1 MKFWKIFSACL
12 LAIVICGVA
21 LWFGF
26 AMLVGGAMMMLQP
39 SHSSEIKPSSVL
51 QLDLGRVTDTP
62 VTSVWENIDPETW
75 EIIPTQS
82 TLQIINAISMARVDD
97 NIKGIY
103 IHFGDYTSI
112 SAAGL
117 EEVRGALQAFREE
130 GKMVVAYEDSYSQL
144 GYWLASVSDKVFLN
158 PQGSMEWVG
167 LCSEVMFFK
176 GLLDKLD
183 INPQIIRHG
192 TFKAAVEPFTNDK
205 MSEANRTQTQML
217 VNSMWEA
224 IVTDVAVSRSL
235 TPYYLQLLADNI
247 SINTAS
253 DALSY
258 GLVDGLMYESEVL
271 DFMARAM
278 EDTSLLAPQ
287 TSNITPEEE
296 VEMTIPT
303 VEQTPTIVQTEV
315 PTTLRDVNIIHIGDY
330 VAMLLPKTS
339 ENKIAVIYAEGDIVS
354 GGATNALGDSD
365 LRKSIQQA
373 AEDDDIKAVVLRVNS
388 PGGSALAAEQMWY
401 ELERLR
407 QVKPLIVSMGATAAS
422 GGYYISA
429 PADAILANR
438 VTVTGSIGVFGMFFD
453 MGDALS
459 NKLGITVDGVESN
472 SHSDIGQPFR
482 PMSRAEQQYFQNSVD
497 NVYTTFVSRVATGRN
512 MSYERVDAI
521 AEGRVWSGAD
531 ARKIGLVDDIGGLVS
546 AINIAADRAGVASDF
561 QIVEIT
567 NAPTGITQLFTTA
580 KASLRQQTL
589 REELGILYEPV
600 SQIRQ
605 LSDKTGIRAEMPYS
619 IIIR

>member
-1 MKFWKIFSACL
+1 M
-12 LAIVICGVA
+12 ICGVA

-26 AMLVGGAMMMLQP
+26 VMLIGGAMMMLQP
-39 SHSSEIKPSSVL
+39 THSSEIKPSSVL

-62 VTSVWENIDPETW
+62 VTSVWENIDPESW

-103 IHFGDYTSI
+103 IRFGDYTSI

-117 EEVRGALQAFREE
+117 EEVRGALQAFRET

-176 GLLDKLD
+176 GLFDKLD
-183 INPQIIRHG
+183 VHPQIIRHG
-192 TFKAAVEPFTNDK
+192 SFKAAVEPFTSDK
-205 MSEANRTQTQML
+205 MSEANRTQTQTL
-217 VNSMWEA
+217 VNSMWNT
-224 IVTDVAVSRSL
+224 IVTDVALSRSL

-253 DALSY
+253 DALEY
-258 GLVDGLMYESEVL
+258 GLVDGLMYESEVI

-278 EDTSLLAPQ
+278 EDQSLLAPQ
-287 TSNITPEEE
+287 ISNITPEQE

-303 VEQTPTIVQTEV
+303 DEQTPAIVQTEV
-315 PTTLRDVNIIHIGDY
+315 PTELRKTNIIHIADY
-330 VAMLLPKTS
+330 VAMLLPKVS
-339 ENKIAVIYAEGDIVS
+339 KNKIAVIYAEGDIVS
-354 GGATNALGDSD
+354 GSATNALGDSD
-365 LRKSIQQA
+365 LRKLAQQA
-373 AEDDDIKAVVLRVNS
+373 AEDPDIKAVVLRVNS

-407 QVKPLIVSMGATAAS
+407 QIKPLIVSMGATAAS

-438 VTVTGSIGVFGMFFD
+438 MTVTGSIGVFGMFFD

-459 NKLGITVDGVESN
+459 NKLGITVDGVETN

-482 PMSRAEQQYFQNSVD
+482 PMNRAEQQYFQNSID

-521 AEGRVWSGAD
+521 AEGRIWSGTD
-531 ARKIGLVDDIGGLVS
+531 ARNIGLVDDIGGLVP
-546 AINIAADRAGVASDF
+546 AINIAADRAGVAADF
-561 QIVEIT
+561 QIVELT
-567 NAPTGITQLFTTA
+567 PDPVGIAQLFTA
-580 KASLRQQTL
+580 VRASLREQTL
-589 REELGILYEPV
+589 REELGVLYEPA
-600 SQIRQ
+600 QRIRQ
-605 LSDKTGIRAEMPYS
+605 LESKTGIRAEIPYS
-619 IIIR
+619 IRIK

>member
-1 MKFWKIFSACL
+1 
-12 LAIVICGVA
+12 
-21 LWFGF
+21 
-26 AMLVGGAMMMLQP
+26 
-39 SHSSEIKPSSVL
+39 
-51 QLDLGRVTDTP
+51 
-62 VTSVWENIDPETW
+62 
-75 EIIPTQS
+75 
-82 TLQIINAISMARVDD
+82 
-97 NIKGIY
+97 
-103 IHFGDYTSI
+103 
-112 SAAGL
+112 
-117 EEVRGALQAFREE
+117 
-130 GKMVVAYEDSYSQL
+130 
-144 GYWLASVSDKVFLN
+144 
-158 PQGSMEWVG
+158 
-167 LCSEVMFFK
+167 
-176 GLLDKLD
+176 
-183 INPQIIRHG
+183 
-192 TFKAAVEPFTNDK
+192 
-205 MSEANRTQTQML
+205 
-217 VNSMWEA
+217 
-224 IVTDVAVSRSL
+224 
-235 TPYYLQLLADNI
+235 
-247 SINTAS
+247 
-253 DALSY
+253 
-258 GLVDGLMYESEVL
+258 
-271 DFMARAM
+271 
-278 EDTSLLAPQ
+278 
-287 TSNITPEEE
+287 
-296 VEMTIPT
+296 MTIPT

-330 VAMLLPKTS
+330 VAMLLPKRS

-567 NAPTGITQLFTTA
+567 NDPTGITQLFTTV

-589 REELGILYEPV
+589 REELGILYEPA